1 MKERFGPRGLRW
13 RSWLQPL
20 ADVHLYSTVDDDEPR
35 ANLYYLYAFAAVALF
50 ILLVACIN
58 YMNLATARSTKRAR
72 EVGMRKI
79 LGAGRGALIAQFMC
93 ESLLYAA
100 IATVLGLMLVELVFY
115 FTGINNLLNK
125 PLTLHLTQEPEL
137 IAYAALFS
145 LGVGLLAGLYP
156 ALYLSSW
163 QPLTALVGNKNSD
176 NSSARFRAT
185 LVFTQFT
192 ITVLVIASA
201 ILMMQQMR
209 YVANKDL
216 GFEKTN
222 KLIIPWD
229 GYAPFE
235 GSIGVL
241 QQTETIKNALLQN
254 PRITGVATSSRSILG
269 ESMIGI
275 AQGADIAGTTSVES
289 LNGSMED
296 ISAARF
302 VGSMDFPQVMQ
313 LQLAEG
319 RYFDPSFGTDAANVI
334 VNEALV
340 RRMGWGDQALGK
352 KIGEKSV
359 IGVVKD
365 FNFASLHQSIG
376 PAVIHTNSGDYR
388 QDTGAVRIIVPLNL
402 VVSVSGEDL
411 RDTITFIEQTLRDI
425 DPARPFQFAFLDDL
439 LDTSYQSETNLMQ
452 LIGIFATLCIFISCL
467 GLYGLAAFT
476 TEQRTR
482 EIGIRKVLGASSW
495 QIIALL
501 SRKVLDLVLAGAL
514 LGSLLAWLA
523 INKWLSS
530 FAYRAGIDP
539 LAFVIATLAALAIAY
554 ATIALQS
561 YKAAR
566 GDPAQ
571 ALHYE

>member
-1 MKERFGPRGLRW
+1 
-13 RSWLQPL
+13 
-20 ADVHLYSTVDDDEPR
+20 
-35 ANLYYLYAFAAVALF
+35 
-50 ILLVACIN
+50 
-58 YMNLATARSTKRAR
+58 
-72 EVGMRKI
+72 
-79 LGAGRGALIAQFMC
+79 
-93 ESLLYAA
+93 
-100 IATVLGLMLVELVFY
+100 
-115 FTGINNLLNK
+115 
-125 PLTLHLTQEPEL
+125 
-137 IAYAALFS
+137 
-145 LGVGLLAGLYP
+145 
-156 ALYLSSW
+156 
-163 QPLTALVGNKNSD
+163 
-176 NSSARFRAT
+176 
-185 LVFTQFT
+185 
-192 ITVLVIASA
+192 
-201 ILMMQQMR
+201 MR

-229 GYAPFE
+229 GAAPYE

-254 PRITGVATSSRSILG
+254 SRITGVTTSGRSILG
-269 ESMIGI
+269 EHIIGI
-275 AQGADIAGTTSVES
+275 LQGVDVGRRSAES
-289 LNGSMED
+289 LSGAMED
-296 ISAARF
+296 INAAHLT
-302 VGSMDFPQVMQ
+302 VGMDFPQTMKLELVD
-313 LQLAEG
+313 G
-319 RYFDPSFGTDAANVI
+319 RYFDPSFGADAVNVI

-352 KIGEKSV
+352 KVDGGTV

-376 PAVIHTNSGDYR
+376 PVVISTYPDYYWQEGGVNR
-388 QDTGAVRIIVPLNL
+388 NIMLNL

-411 RDTITFIEQTLRDI
+411 RNSITFIEQTLKDI
-425 DPARPFQFAFLDDL
+425 DPSKPFEFTFLNDL

-452 LIGIFATLCIFISCL
+452 LIGIFAALCIFISCL

-501 SRKVLDLVLAGAL
+501 SRKVLGLVLAGAL

-523 INKWLSS
+523 INEWLSS
-530 FAYRAGIDP
+530 FAYRAGVDP

-554 ATIALQS
+554 VTIALQS